1 MTKKEALTLM
11 IGLVKEL
18 TDDIKKDIDK
28 REAMY
33 LKEFE
38 KLAEQIKE

>member
-1 MTKKEALTLM
+1 MTKNKALSLM
-11 IGLVKEL
+11 IGIVKEL

-38 KLAEQIKE
+38 KLADEMKG